1 MSRFSVSRR
10 LSKIYLWPTSSEG
23 VNFHSFLFG
32 APAEELMYNSEH
44 VPSLAMNYGAGRNNK
59 FMYSNMVD
67 VISLRQLL
75 PGLLGLQE
83 G

>member
-1 MSRFSVSRR
+1 MTSKVLILTALFSA
-10 LSKIYLWPTSSEG
+10 
-23 VNFHSFLFG
+23 F
-32 APAEELMYNSEH
+32 AEELMYYSEH
-44 VPSLAMNYGAGRNNK
+44 VPSLAMNYGALRNNK

-75 PGLLGLQE
+75 PGLLGLQQ